1 MRVLIA
7 AMSHETNTFSP
18 VPTNLERFSPA
29 YGQDAID
36 RSRGGPGS
44 LSAFIDLLEAEGA
57 DIVCPIAAGAPP
69 SGPVEAACYAHMTDT
84 ICDAIDDDTF
94 DAVFLALHGAMVT
107 ETHDDGEGTL
117 LKRIRGMHPDMP
129 IAVALDMH
137 TNFFP
142 DMAKNATVI
151 SGYVTYPHVD
161 GYGTGER
168 AGRALIRSLKGEVDP
183 VMVWGNRP
191 MLPHVMRQGTDD
203 FPNKDLQARVLEM
216 EQMDEV
222 LSATLFTGFPHA
234 DIVNAGLSAVVVT
247 DGDQKLAEELR
258 DELLDF
264 AWDNREAFVYEIDEL
279 DDSLSRAGE
288 IAAEAENDE
297 TRQPVVLLDHYDNTA
312 SGGTMDSTTVLQ
324 AILDQGLTDVAV
336 AAIFDPEVVEQ
347 MMAAGVG
354 ATIDVSLGGKTP
366 MPAIPESCD
375 PISLTGTVKLLSD
388 GRFKGRADGGRQ
400 SYGSMGRSGVL
411 SCDGVDIIVLSR
423 HIEPVS
429 LDVFKS
435 MGIDP
440 TEKKYLMIKSRIHY
454 RTAFVPI
461 AKAVVECAGV
471 GVCTS
476 DYNQLEFKNVRR
488 PIFPLDLANE

>member
-18 VPTNLERFSPA
+18 VKTDLARFNPA

-44 LSAFIDLLEAEGA
+44 LSAFIDLLEEEGA

-69 SGPVEAACYAHMTDT
+69 SGPVEAECYAHMTDT
-84 ICDAIDDDTF
+84 ICDAIDDDQF

-117 LKRIRGMHPDMP
+117 LKRIRGTHPELP

-142 DMAKNATVI
+142 EMAENATVI
-151 SGYVTYPHVD
+151 SGYVTYPHID

-168 AGRALIRSLKGEVDP
+168 AGRALLRYLKGNADP

-203 FPNKDLQARVLEM
+203 FPNKDLQERVLEM
-216 EQMDEV
+216 EAMPEV
-222 LSATLFTGFPHA
+222 LTATLFTGFPHA
-234 DIVNAGLSAVVVT
+234 DIENAGLSAVVVT
-247 DGDQKLAEELR
+247 DGDHNLAESLR

-264 AWDNREAFVYEIDEL
+264 AWDNREAFVYQIDEL
-279 DDSLSRAGE
+279 DDSLNRAEEIAGE
-288 IAAEAENDE
+288 EGTEE
-297 TRQPVVLLDHYDNTA
+297 PVILLDHYDNTA

-324 AILDQGLTDVAV
+324 AILDRGLQDVAV
-336 AAIFDPEVVEQ
+336 AGIFDPGVVEQ
-347 MMAAGVG
+347 MIKAGVG
-354 ATIDVSLGGKTP
+354 ATITVSLGGKTP
-366 MPAIPESCD
+366 MPQIPESCD
-375 PISLTGTVKLLSD
+375 PIEITGTVRVLSD

-400 SYGSMGRSGVL
+400 SFGSMGRSGVL
-411 SCDGVDIIVLSR
+411 SANGVDIIVLSR

-476 DYNQLEFKNVRR
+476 DYNQLEFRNVRR
-488 PIFPLDLANE
+488 PIYPLDLTNE